1 MKLAVL
7 SDIHGNW
14 PALQAVVADID
25 AWQPDQVLVN
35 GDIVN
40 DGPSSPACWA
50 YIAGRQ
56 ATDGWHVLRGNHEEY
71 VAGWLAPEP
80 SVLRPGPAYDLT
92 RISRW
97 TFDQLNGEVAALA
110 GLPER
115 WEWTAPDGTTWI
127 AMHGTRLGIRAGI
140 YPFTTDEDVRRRIV
154 TGATVFVTAH
164 THVPHTRTLDGTLVV
179 NTGSVGIPGD
189 GDGRAAYGRFTW
201 EAGRGWAADIVRV
214 TYDRG
219 QTERDYFASGFMD
232 EAGPEA
238 ELSLAQFRLCYDV
251 RTRWAANDRAR
262 ILAGEVSLAES
273 VRQWLAQDEFRAYRE
288 AETVAR

>member
-97 TFDQLNGEVAALA
+97 TFDQLNGGRVGRPAGALGMDRPRRYNMGRHARHTA
-110 GLPER
+110 G
-115 WEWTAPDGTTWI
+115 
-127 AMHGTRLGIRAGI
+127 HS
-140 YPFTTDEDVRRRIV
+140 RR
-154 TGATVFVTAH
+154 H
-164 THVPHTRTLDGTLVV
+164 
-179 NTGSVGIPGD
+179 
-189 GDGRAAYGRFTW
+189 
-201 EAGRGWAADIVRV
+201 
-214 TYDRG
+214 
-219 QTERDYFASGFMD
+219 
-232 EAGPEA
+232 
-238 ELSLAQFRLCYDV
+238 LSLH
-251 RTRWAANDRAR
+251 DR
-262 ILAGEVSLAES
+262 
-273 VRQWLAQDEFRAYRE
+273 
-288 AETVAR
+288 